1 MHLRFRI
8 GMNQQFYCIMHG
20 FYEINVTNY
29 KTSFSID
36 KACNGCWLNPECRLF
51 SYRGPPKYTSYCQ
64 TKRFSLM
71 VSQYFL
77 VHIVFIWMLPV
88 RYISNCF
95 FCSGIFANPIQTD
108 VFVNNT
114 IDTVGIEFLFTTQC
128 LISPGFNDNTLIS

>member
-1 MHLRFRI
+1 MDADGTL
-8 GMNQQFYCIMHG
+8 
-20 FYEINVTNY
+20 NVDCSLIEGLLST
-29 KTSFSID
+29 
-36 KACNGCWLNPECRLF
+36 
-51 SYRGPPKYTSYCQ
+51 Q
-64 TKRFSLM
+64 KRFSLM

-95 FCSGIFANPIQTD
+95 FCSGIFANPIHTD

-114 IDTVGIEFLFTTQC
+114 IDTMGIEFLFTTQC